1 MKYLYNETKDF
12 IYTRRQNTKTFARKD
27 ETIFDIAKQRVNECK
42 TSGVSLTS
50 TQQKTHIKNWIKKD
64 EVDLAQS

>member
-42 TSGVSLTS
+42 ASGVSLTS
-50 TQQKTHIKNWIKKD
+50 TQKK
-64 EVDLAQS
+64 LT